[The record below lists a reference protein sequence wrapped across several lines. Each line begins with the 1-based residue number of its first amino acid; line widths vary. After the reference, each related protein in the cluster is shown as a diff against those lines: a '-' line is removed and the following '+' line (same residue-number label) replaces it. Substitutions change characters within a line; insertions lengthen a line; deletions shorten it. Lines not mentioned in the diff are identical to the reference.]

1 MNLNRLYQPT
11 PSPQTTEVRQ
21 PTEASLSDLRQAQAN
36 AEHWRGETLKMDQIA
51 RGALDKLESK
61 KLKAQQYKTEAQALK
76 GEVDVWRTR
85 YKEVSASQADS
96 QRAKSELDKR
106 SDRLQKELTATQ
118 DRLQKELTATQDRL
132 QKERAELATTKSRL
146 QDLES
151 QLPGIQQRLT
161 QGGTAVRRL
170 QELESQLQ
178 AKAKQLEAAE
188 AQVKQLQAKQQTAKD
203 QKQLQASEEQ
213 GKLLQAKTKQLQAS
227 EEQVKQL
234 QAKVKQLEAPKPAL
248 ELVAVKE
255 KLRAATHE
263 ASAKGAAVLACRDM
277 LARAEQV
284 LQTCSQ
290 LHASREEP
298 SELAEALAET
308 TAKIGSF
315 LRAP

>member
-106 SDRLQKELTATQ
+106 S